1 MSAPR
6 LAAEGAGSARALRLC
21 AWCVAAVAIEVL
33 LYASYRGHDA
43 RFHWF
48 THFFV
53 GASAALL
60 VMAVLAAVR
69 GRPVAL
75 PLVWVLV
82 GHLFAMA
89 PDLAFVAGVAH
100 QPWMDVF
107 LGHISS
113 HFVPGRNWTWYAM
126 FLASLGLYLLVLDGL
141 GRGRGA

>member
-1 MSAPR
+1 MSADPPTV
-6 LAAEGAGSARALRLC
+6 SLRRGLRVC
-21 AWCVAAVAIEVL
+21 AWCVAAVAVEIG

-60 VMAVLAAVR
+60 AMAVVAAVR
-69 GRPVAL
+69 RRPVPL

-82 GHLFAMA
+82 GHLVAMA
-89 PDLAFVAGVAH
+89 PDLAFVAGEAH
-100 QPWMDVF
+100 RWWMDVF

-113 HFVPGRNWTWYAM
+113 HFVPGRNWTWYSV
-126 FLASLGLYLLVLDGL
+126 FLGSLAAYLVVLDRL
-141 GRGRGA
+141 RARSR

>member
-1 MSAPR
+1 MNVSVIRGAP
-6 LAAEGAGSARALRLC
+6 RALRVRL
-21 AWCVAAVAIEVL
+21 WCVAAAVVEVG

-60 VMAVLAAVR
+60 VMAVVAAAS

-82 GHLFAMA
+82 GHLVAMA
-89 PDLAFVAGVAH
+89 PDLAFVAGQAH
-100 QPWMDVF
+100 RRWMDVF
-107 LGHISS
+107 LGHIST
-113 HFVPGRNWTWYAM
+113 HFVPGRNWTWYAI
-126 FLASLGLYLLVLDGL
+126 FLVSLAAYLSILDHL
-141 GRGRGA
+141 GPGPR

>member
-1 MSAPR
+1 MNVPTIRGAP
-6 LAAEGAGSARALRLC
+6 RALRVCL
-21 AWCVAAVAIEVL
+21 WCAVAVVVEVG

-60 VMAVLAAVR
+60 VMAVVAAAS

-82 GHLFAMA
+82 GHLVAMA
-89 PDLAFVAGVAH
+89 PDLAFVAGQAH
-100 QPWMDVF
+100 RRWMDVF
-107 LGHISS
+107 LGHIST
-113 HFVPGRNWTWYAM
+113 HFVPGRNWTWYAI
-126 FLASLGLYLLVLDGL
+126 FLVSLAAYLSILDHL
-141 GRGRGA
+141 GPRPS